1 MLDTTRLLPGALAT
15 QYLAD
20 FGASVVKVEQ
30 PGIGDYARRLFA
42 ADGESPVFTATNR
55 GKRSVAIDFKHPS
68 GREAMLAL
76 VRTAD
81 VLIESFRPGVMD
93 RLGLGFEALHDL
105 NRRLIYAALTGY
117 GQSGPMRDAAG
128 HDINYLALSGVLDM
142 IGEQGGNLVVPGV
155 QIADIAGG
163 AMQAAMGVLLALA
176 ARERT
181 GEGQFVD
188 VSMTRGAAN
197 LLTLPLTQFQTS
209 GQAPA
214 RGEGTLSGKY
224 ACYGV
229 YRCADGTWMAIG
241 ALEPKFWAALCRA
254 LGRPDLIGRQFEP
267 GQVELK
273 QILQDLFLERDG
285 EEWTRL
291 LHPHDCCAT
300 LVRSVAGAAGCNWL
314 AVDQPAPALTGTPG
328 QRHTAAPRLGEHTR
342 EVLREAGIPE
352 PDIDGYFRL
361 GAIA

>member
-1 MLDTTRLLPGALAT
+1 M
-15 QYLAD
+15 
-20 FGASVVKVEQ
+20 
-30 PGIGDYARRLFA
+30 
-42 ADGESPVFTATNR
+42 FTATNR
-55 GKRSVAIDFKHPS
+55 GKRSVAIDFKHPA

-76 VRTAD
+76 ARTAD
-81 VLIESFRPGVMD
+81 VLMESFRPGVMD
-93 RLGLGFEALHDL
+93 RLGLGYEALRSV
-105 NRRLIYAALTGY
+105 NRRLIYVALTGY

-128 HDINYLALSGVLDM
+128 HDINYLAVSGVLDT
-142 IGEQGGNLVVPGV
+142 IGEQGGNPVVPGV

-197 LLTLPLTQFQTS
+197 LLTLPLAQFQAT
-209 GQAPA
+209 GRAPA
-214 RGEGTLSGKY
+214 RGAGILSGEY

-229 YRCADGTWMAIG
+229 YRCADGASMAIG

-254 LGRPDLIGRQFEP
+254 FGRPDLIARQFEP
-267 GQVELK
+267 GQIGLK
-273 QILQDLFLERDG
+273 QILQDLFLQRSG
-285 EEWTRL
+285 EEWQQL

-300 LVRSVAGAAGCNWL
+300 LVRSVAGAAGCDWL
-314 AVDQPAPALTGTPG
+314 AVDQPAPGLAGTPG
-328 QRHTAAPRLGEHTR
+328 HRGSGAPQLGEHTR